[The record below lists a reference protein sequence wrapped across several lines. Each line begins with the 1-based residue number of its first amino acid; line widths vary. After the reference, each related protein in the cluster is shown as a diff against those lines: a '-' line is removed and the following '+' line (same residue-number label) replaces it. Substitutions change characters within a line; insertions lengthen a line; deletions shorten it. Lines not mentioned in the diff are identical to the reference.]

1 MLGKVSF
8 PVVKLA
14 TVFIVVAALGCA
26 NVLLA
31 QTQVRA
37 LAKVTVTIVPAKVTL
52 FAGETQTFVATVK
65 GIDDKDV
72 TWSVDEKDGGTIT
85 ELGQYTAP
93 KIQGVY
99 HVVASS
105 RARPEA
111 SSVATVTVLT
121 YCDPLPASFRR

>member
-1 MLGKVSF
+1 MQGKVSS
-8 PVVKLA
+8 PGVKLA
-14 TVFIVVAALGCA
+14 AVLFVVTVLACSDVV
-26 NVLLA
+26 LA
-31 QTQVRA
+31 QTEGRP
-37 LAKVTVTIVPAKVTL
+37 LGKIPVTIIPAKVTL

-121 YCDPLPASFRR
+121 YCDPLPATFRR